1 MRISTITIRHDPP
14 PAVSCRESDPLG
26 LNQRACRDR
35 GRALAGKSTLNRM
48 ELAVKGPDARHKRI
62 VADAPGIEST
72 LPDWAVA
79 APPRARGMILLD
91 FDAIDDPIH
100 GAQRGC
106 LYHGHHRHY
115 CYPPLHRLR
124 GDMPPRARSR
134 TSRRDAGDGAVASLG
149 ADRGGHPQAFGGG
162 KEDPGARGRIM
173 AWCEARKNRCH
184 RPGPARD
191 PRPQEE
197 LEDAFG
203 ELESEVDPG
212 RLERAPRR
220 RFTDLTHGTLTSWSR
235 GRRVVGEAEPTV
247 GGRNPRFVVTNPK
260 AGTFDARRLH
270 EDIHRARGEME
281 NRIKGQRMDP
291 LADRASTGILDANR
305 PGLWFSAF
313 AHSLVEAPRGEMSA
327 KTSLASATIGR
338 IRPRFLKPA
347 ARVKISYR
355 RILVEWC
362 SACPNQP
369 DHLPAHAA
377 LSG

>member
-1 MRISTITIRHDPP
+1 
-14 PAVSCRESDPLG
+14 
-26 LNQRACRDR
+26 
-35 GRALAGKSTLNRM
+35 
-48 ELAVKGPDARHKRI
+48 
-62 VADAPGIEST
+62 
-72 LPDWAVA
+72 
-79 APPRARGMILLD
+79 
-91 FDAIDDPIH
+91 
-100 GAQRGC
+100 
-106 LYHGHHRHY
+106 
-115 CYPPLHRLR
+115 
-124 GDMPPRARSR
+124 MPPRAQSR
-134 TSRRDAGDGAVASLG
+134 TSRRDAGDGA
-149 ADRGGHPQAFGGG
+149 
-162 KEDPGARGRIM
+162 ARALERIV

-191 PRPQEE
+191 PRLQEE
-197 LEDAFG
+197 PGDAFG

-212 RLERAPRR
+212 RLEAPRR

-235 GRRVVGEAEPTV
+235 GRRVVGKAELTV
-247 GGRNPRFVVTNPK
+247 GGRDPRFVVTNPK

-281 NRIKGQRMDP
+281 NRIKVQRMDP
-291 LADRASTGILDANR
+291 LADRPSTGILDANR

-313 AHSLVEAPRGEMSA
+313 AHSLVEAPRDEMSA

-347 ARVKISYR
+347 ARVKISWR
-355 RILVEWC
+355 RVLVEWC